1 MPRPLSRTS
10 LAETFADI
18 STASTIYFAAPYDG
32 YLESIQLTLF
42 NAITTADAVVT
53 VKVDNVEVG
62 TALTIAYT
70 GSAKGTTFRREY
82 QNVPVKL
89 GSIIE
94 VITDGASSTTAI
106 TPCTI
111 TFRP

>member
-1 MPRPLSRTS
+1 MPLPLSRTCMS
-10 LAETFADI
+10 ETFADI
-18 STASTIYFAAPYDG
+18 STASSIYFSAPYDG

-42 NAITTADAVVT
+42 NAITVADSSVT
-53 VKVDNVEVG
+53 VKVDNTTVG
-62 TALTIAYT
+62 TALTVAFT

-82 QNVPVKL
+82 QNVPVKR
-89 GSIIE
+89 GSIVE
-94 VITDGASSTTAI
+94 VITDGASTTTAI

>member
-1 MPRPLSRTS
+1 M
-10 LAETFADI
+10 AETFADV
-18 STASTIYFAAPYDG
+18 SAASTIYFAAPYTG

-42 NAITTADAVVT
+42 NAITTADSIVT
-53 VKVDNVEVG
+53 VKVDNTTVG
-62 TALTIAYT
+62 TALTIAFT

-82 QNVPVKL
+82 QNIPVKI
-89 GSIIE
+89 GSIVE
-94 VITDGASSTTAI
+94 VISDGASSTTAI

>member
-1 MPRPLSRTS
+1 MPLPLSRTCM
-10 LAETFADI
+10 AETFADI
-18 STASTIYFAAPYDG
+18 SAASTIYFSAPYTG

-42 NAITTADAVVT
+42 NAITTADSIVT
-53 VKVDNVEVG
+53 VKVDNVTVG
-62 TALTIAYT
+62 TALTVAFT
-70 GSAKGTTFRREY
+70 ASAKGTTFRREY
-82 QNVPVKL
+82 QNIGVKL

>member
-1 MPRPLSRTS
+1 MPLPLSRTCLS
-10 LAETFADI
+10 ETFADI
-18 STASTIYFAAPYDG
+18 STASTIYFAAPYAG
-32 YLESIQLTLF
+32 YLESIQITLF
-42 NAITTADAVVT
+42 NAITLADSIVT
-53 VKVDNVEVG
+53 VKVDNVTVG
-62 TALTIAYT
+62 TSLTIAFT

-106 TPCTI
+106 APCVLTV
-111 TFRP
+111 RP